1 MKFPGW
7 KGASFPVESDEVSRL
22 ERSMFSEEKG
32 ASFPVKICANYN
44 ILRTFC
50 F

>member
-22 ERSMFSEEKG
+22 ERSKLPG
-32 ASFPVKICANYN
+32 GK
-44 ILRTFC
+44 
-50 F
+50 